1 MKKVFGKNQ
10 IIITTLALMIAVA
23 GYLNYSG
30 RLFGVSN
37 KEDASSE
44 VANQELLD
52 ISDEDIAA
60 SADTQDG
67 DIESTE
73 GESQETEGTPG
84 EAVLTSSGS
93 GTTIAAAKV
102 SREQVRAQNKETL
115 QELVDNQ
122 NITEEQRKAA
132 VNQMLNM
139 TTLAETEVTIETLL
153 EAKGFSDSVVT
164 LTDDGAEIVVARNE
178 LTDTNRAQIE
188 DIVKRKGK
196 IKAENIVITPVA
208 ATK

>member
-30 RLFGVSN
+30 KLFQTN
-37 KEDASSE
+37 DKKETSSE
-44 VANQELLD
+44 IANQELLD

-60 SADTQDG
+60 AAETENG
-67 DIESTE
+67 DIETPDGDAE
-73 GESQETEGTPG
+73 ETGGTPG
-84 EAVLTSSGS
+84 EAVLTSGGS
-93 GTTIAAAKV
+93 DTTIAAAKV
-102 SREQVRAQNKETL
+102 SREQIRAQNKETL

-122 NITEEQRKAA
+122 NVTEDQRQAA
-132 VNQMLNM
+132 VNQMLSM

-153 EAKGFSDSVVT
+153 EAKGFTDSVVT
-164 LTDDGAEIVVARNE
+164 LTDDGAEVVVSRNE